1 MTNKIEKAT
10 TLEEAVAI
18 HMELHRRFK
27 KSCKTITALKL
38 QVKNLELK
46 DLRNEK
52 RINELCVVTDAL
64 EAELALQ
71 KALCI

>member
-27 KSCKTITALKL
+27 KVCKSNSALKL

-46 DLRNEK
+46 DLRNQQFVIAARSQIE
-52 RINELCVVTDAL
+52 
-64 EAELALQ
+64 ALQ
-71 KALCI
+71 KRIKRLTQE